1 MVIIKP
7 TEIYKQSRIA
17 TPKRTAALV
26 VLIIC
31 AVITMSG
38 CTRTRI
44 PEVTLSS
51 QAHGLTEPL
60 ILNII
65 TYNIYDLYI
74 ESADRAERMSGIA
87 EKLCTLDPDLVGFQ
101 ESFVKDD
108 RNILIS
114 ELQKCSRLQYHQ
126 YYPSRVVG
134 SGLLISSAFPITERS
149 FHRFNDTNSFFK
161 VREGDWWAG
170 KGVALARVE
179 LPDGIGYVDFYN
191 THAQAG
197 YGNPDYKIIR
207 NNQMSELAQFVNNYH
222 SEAALALLVGDLNSK
237 IGNNAY
243 QIAVKGA
250 DLIHLMSLD
259 SGVDHIFAVRDAEY
273 TFELL
278 ETVRIDGYVLVD
290 GNEITLSDH
299 SGYMSII
306 RVIPCCTSN

>member
-1 MVIIKP
+1 
-7 TEIYKQSRIA
+7 
-17 TPKRTAALV
+17 
-26 VLIIC
+26 
-31 AVITMSG
+31 MSG
-38 CTRTRI
+38 CSGARI
-44 PEVTLSS
+44 PEVTLRN

-197 YGNPDYKIIR
+197 YGNPDYVIIR
-207 NNQMSELAQFVNNYH
+207 ENQMWELAQFVNNSH
-222 SEAALALLVGDLNSK
+222 SDRTLALLVGDLNSK
-237 IGNNAY
+237 IGDNAY
-243 QIAVKGA
+243 QIALEGA
-250 DLIHLMSLD
+250 DLVRVMSID
-259 SGVDHIFAVRDAEY
+259 SGVDHIFAVRDANY

-278 ETVRIDGYVLVD
+278 ETVRIDGSILVD
-290 GNEITLSDH
+290 GIEVTLSDH
-299 SGYMSII
+299 IGYMSIV